1 MKIEIHLLRFY
12 ARVWDPESETNR
24 EVPITLTKD
33 QLRAA
38 GLLEMSS
45 KEVISRIC
53 KRWGLQLSEAGKAE
67 RRTIAFNLNSLWDSL
82 AGGETQG
89 APLDLIEMAEALE
102 GEGQPGN
109 G

>member
-12 ARVWDPESETNR
+12 ARVWDPAAETNR
-24 EVPITLTKD
+24 EEPVTLTKD
-33 QLRAA
+33 HLRAA
-38 GLLEMSS
+38 GLVGQSS
-45 KEVISRIC
+45 KELIRRVCER
-53 KRWGLQLSEAGKAE
+53 RGLQLLEAGKAE
-67 RRTIAFNLNSLWDSL
+67 RRTIAFNLDSLWDSL